1 MPGVLRCENVW
12 NEIFPGQGLL
22 IDVNVKTLGSIA
34 IFGHKRRTSAT
45 NIITTFSTMANLRY
59 SAQTY
64 LLSWTIASNI
74 HWKPLEHMTSYE
86 STQPPSQD
94 FSQFMS
100 ANLPILRANHG
111 SPITR
116 PFVKRTGSEDLPMEQ
131 APTRLLAWHLSC
143 YPLPHPATRKDQM
156 HLKMWWKNPPFLSIS
171 DFF

>member
-45 NIITTFSTMANLRY
+45 NIIATFSTMANLRY

-64 LLSWTIASNI
+64 LLSWAIASNI
-74 HWKPLEHMTSYE
+74 HWKPVYRTYE
-86 STQPPSQD
+86 ILWKHSTTQPRFFPIYVSQSPH
-94 FSQFMS
+94 FKG
-100 ANLPILRANHG
+100 LLHG

-116 PFVKRTGSEDLPMEQ
+116 PFVKPTGFEDLPMEQ

-143 YPLPHPATRKDQM
+143 YPLPHPAIVGIQM
-156 HLKMWWKNPPFLSIS
+156 HLKMW
-171 DFF
+171 